1 MKKIVASVGLVAL
14 GASGLY
20 AAPIPG
26 LTEEGGKNWS
36 VAATLRGF
44 YDDNLNTTHDSK
56 QDTFGIEI
64 SPSLNYGIH
73 WQQTQ
78 LTLGYVYSFK
88 YYDHRP
94 LGNANDKFDQQ
105 HLFNIALDH
114 AFTERYRLG
123 VRDSF
128 AIGQEPDVLRSE
140 NAFTAFQR
148 ISGDNIR
155 NYGSVVFDADITRLF
170 GIEVGYDNSFFDYA
184 QHGATF
190 DDVTGV
196 IIPSN
201 SGLLDRVENGIHF
214 DSRWMICPE
223 TVGIFG
229 YKFRDVSYTGDEEI
243 GAALLS
249 DGVTPH
255 VIKSNERNFR
265 EHSLYVGAEQT
276 FSPNLT
282 GAVRA
287 GGSYIDYYN
296 QVVGDDSSWG
306 PYGLA
311 NLRYTY
317 APQSY
322 IEAGLSQDFNATDVV
337 GVNNV
342 SGTDTTATS
351 FTVSQQSTVV
361 YGTVNHQITA
371 QLRASLIGQFQYS
384 SFNGGFGN
392 TDPALRSNADSER
405 YYLLGLNL
413 SYQFVPHLS
422 AELGYNY
429 DKLDSDIA
437 GRSFDRNRVYIGVT
451 GSY

>member
-20 AAPIPG
+20 SAPIPG

-44 YDDNLNTTHDSK
+44 YDDNLNTSPNK

-94 LGNANDKFDQQ
+94 LGNATDKFDQQ

-140 NAFTAFQR
+140 NAFTTFQR

-170 GIEVGYDNSFFDYA
+170 GIEVGYDNAFFDYA
-184 QHGATF
+184 QDGVTF
-190 DDVTGV
+190 DDVTGA

-229 YKFRDVSYTGDEEI
+229 YKFRDVSYTGNEEI
-243 GAALLS
+243 GVALTS
-249 DGVTPH
+249 AGVPH

-287 GGSYIDYYN
+287 GGSYIDYYK

-337 GVNNV
+337 GVRNA
-342 SGTDTTATS
+342 SDTDITATS
-351 FTVSQQSTVV
+351 FTISQQSTVV

-384 SFNGGFGN
+384 SFDGGFGN
-392 TDPALRSNADSER
+392 TDPALKSNADSER

-413 SYQFVPHLS
+413 SYQFAPHLS

-429 DKLDSDIA
+429 DKLGSDIP

>member
-14 GASGLY
+14 SASGLY
-20 AAPIPG
+20 SAPIPG

-44 YDDNLNTTHDSK
+44 YDDNLNTSHDDK
-56 QDTFGIEI
+56 QDTFGIEV
-64 SPSLNYGIH
+64 SPSINYGIQ

-94 LGNANDKFDQQ
+94 LGNSSDKFDQQ

-114 AFTERYRLG
+114 AFTERYKLG

-128 AIGQEPDVLRSE
+128 AIGQEPDILRTE

-170 GIEVGYDNSFFDYA
+170 GLEVGYDNAFYDYSQSGAQFDA
-184 QHGATF
+184 
-190 DDVTGV
+190 DGV
-196 IIPSN
+196 VIPSN
-201 SGLLDRVENGIHF
+201 SGLLDRVEHGIHI
-214 DSRWMICPE
+214 DTRWMFCPE
-223 TVGIFG
+223 TVAIFG
-229 YKFRDVSYTGDEEI
+229 YKFRNVSYTADEEI
-243 GAALLS
+243 GQVLLPG
-249 DGVTPH
+249 DIVH
-255 VIKSNERNFR
+255 FVKSEERDFR
-265 EHSLYVGAEQT
+265 EHSFYVGAEQT

-287 GGSYIDYYN
+287 GASYIDYYN
-296 QVVGDDSSWG
+296 SVAGSSSEWG
-306 PYGLA
+306 PYALA

-317 APQSY
+317 APQSHV
-322 IEAGLSQDFNATDVV
+322 EVGLSQDFNATDVV
-337 GVNNV
+337 GVQNPGGV
-342 SGTDTTATS
+342 ITATS
-351 FTVSQQSTVV
+351 FTESQQSTVV

-371 QLRASLIGQFQYS
+371 QLRGSIIGQFQYS
-384 SFNGGFGN
+384 SFNGGDVRN
-392 TDPALRSNADSER
+392 ESDR

-413 SYQFVPHLS
+413 SYQFTPHLS
-422 AELGYNY
+422 TEIGYNY

>member
-20 AAPIPG
+20 SAPIPG

-44 YDDNLNTTHDSK
+44 YDDNLNTAPNNK

-64 SPSLNYGIH
+64 SPSLSYGIH

-88 YYDHRP
+88 YYDHQP
-94 LGNANDKFDQQ
+94 AGSSTKYDQQ

-128 AIGQEPDVLRSE
+128 AIGQEPDVLRTE
-140 NAFTAFQR
+140 NAFTTFQR
-148 ISGDNIR
+148 LSGENIR
-155 NYGSVVFDADITRLF
+155 NYASIVFDAEITRLL
-170 GIEVGYDNSFFDYA
+170 GLEIGYDNAYFDYA
-184 QHGATF
+184 QSGAQF
-190 DDVTGV
+190 NDDGFV
-196 IIPSN
+196 IPSN

-223 TVGIFG
+223 TVAIFG
-229 YKFRDVSYTGDEEI
+229 YKFRDIMYTADEEI
-243 GAALLS
+243 GEVLDPTLPNPFITS
-249 DGVTPH
+249 KV
-255 VIKSNERNFR
+255 RNFR
-265 EHSLYVGAEQT
+265 EHSIYVGAEQT

-287 GGSYIDYYN
+287 GGSYVDYYN
-296 QVVGDDSSWG
+296 NVPKSTSAWG
-306 PYGLA
+306 PYALA

-322 IEAGLSQDFNATDVV
+322 VEAGLSQDFNATDVT
-337 GVNNV
+337 GVRTISTNILN
-342 SGTDTTATS
+342 TS
-351 FTVSQQSTVV
+351 FTTSQEATVV
-361 YGTVNHQITA
+361 YGTVNHQITP
-371 QLRASLIGQFQYS
+371 QLRCSIIGQFQYS
-384 SFNGGFGN
+384 SFNGGDAQN
-392 TDPALRSNADSER
+392 DSER

-413 SYQFVPHLS
+413 SYQFAPHFS

-429 DKLDSDIA
+429 DKLDSDIPS
-437 GRSFDRNRVYIGVT
+437 RTFDRNRVYIGVT